1 MPDPTPPTPPPS
13 PPTPPPDAPWHA
25 GIEADTLGF
34 WQNKGYKVDDPKA
47 LATDLTKQYRELER
61 HMGAPPDQLLRLPK
75 ADAKPEDI
83 KAFWNRLGAPAD
95 AKDYDFNG
103 IKFAGEDLDPGFA
116 DAMRAGLAAAFVP
129 KDKATSIVQSVVK
142 YLEEAETREAT
153 VTNGKLAEEKAA
165 LAKDWGQNFD
175 YNHLK
180 AMEGA
185 RRLGITPEAVKAME
199 GQIGYK
205 AVMEAM
211 RKIGAGTSEDTFVER
226 GTTGQGNPTTAA
238 GAQARLN
245 DLMAD
250 QAWAKRLT
258 TGDTA
263 ARQEW
268 FTLLQMIEGPAA

>member
-1 MPDPTPPTPPPS
+1 MPPEVTTPPPETT
-13 PPTPPPDAPWHA
+13 TPPPAPWHA

-61 HMGAPPDQLLRLPK
+61 HMGAPPDQLLRMPK
-75 ADAKPEDI
+75 VDAKPEDW
-83 KAFWNRLGAPAD
+83 KAFWSRLGAPAD
-95 AKDYDFNG
+95 AKEYDFNG
-103 IKFAGEDLDPGFA
+103 IKFGGEDLDPGFA
-116 DAMRAGLAAAFVP
+116 DAMRAALAASFVP
-129 KDKATSIVQSVVK
+129 KDKAAQIVAGVVK
-142 YLEEAETREAT
+142 YLESAEATEAT

-226 GTTGQGNPTTAA
+226 GTTGQGAPTTAA
-238 GAQARLN
+238 GAQSRLN
-245 DLMAD
+245 ELMAD
-250 QAWAKRLT
+250 PAWAKRLT
-258 TGDTA
+258 TGDAA

-268 FTLLQMIEGPAA
+268 MGLLQMIDGVA